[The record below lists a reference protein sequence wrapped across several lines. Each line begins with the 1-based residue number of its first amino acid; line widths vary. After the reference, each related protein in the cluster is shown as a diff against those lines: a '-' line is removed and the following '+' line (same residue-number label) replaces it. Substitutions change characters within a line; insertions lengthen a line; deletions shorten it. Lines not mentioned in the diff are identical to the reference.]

1 MENSSH
7 LDKLVHR
14 SFKVIRASCTIGHV
28 EGSLALGLSGG
39 ENLKDVYFAT
49 ARLPAGA
56 FVVLRGAGNAA
67 VQRPDGRHV
76 GSQTGTEAF
85 GVGIGAALAVEGH
98 LELEEEYFVGAAE
111 ALVCDVRGTR
121 EAALCAAFFAGEDG
135 EFFVG
140 GDEDVLE
147 GLGRSRS
154 AIAVGVEVGEG
165 VAPDSGRCQLDL
177 LLYIVKGG
185 V

>member
-1 MENSSH
+1 MYCIPCSTSHLEQAANLQLRLICRPAQPRQNGLVIQTLGKVHIIRNPLDRNTSRVLMENSSH

-28 EGSLALGLSGG
+28 EGSLALGLSRG

-98 LELEEEYFVGAAE
+98 LEVEEEDLVGTSE
-111 ALVCDVRGTR
+111 
-121 EAALCAAFFAGEDG
+121 ALCA
-135 EFFVG
+135 
-140 GDEDVLE
+140 
-147 GLGRSRS
+147 GRS
-154 AIAVGVEVGEG
+154 
-165 VAPDSGRCQLDL
+165 C
-177 LLYIVKGG
+177 
-185 V
+185 